1 MNKDQYHYL
10 LRSRFGYQTPP
21 GQKVF
26 GRHFPRWLNFIYYL
40 RLIST
45 ITHAGIVGRRGDLDD
60 ERWAWFSHRILQIV
74 ESVGGKVNISG
85 LEALAHRGGPL
96 VYIANHM
103 SLLETLILP
112 GIALAFNRIN
122 FVIKEELRHYPVVK
136 HFMIALKLI
145 AVSRQNPRDDLKVVM
160 REGSKFISEGGSIFI
175 FPQATRSVEFDVE
188 GFNTLGVKLAS
199 RNGVPVVPVAVKT
212 DFQQNGK
219 WIKELGPIDPRK
231 TIYFKFGEP
240 LVVEGK
246 GRQTH
251 QDVVEFIAQNLLA
264 WGGTIKGTV
273 ECGSRKSEV
282 ENRNAE
288 AGSRN
293 EIV

>member
-1 MNKDQYHYL
+1 M
-10 LRSRFGYQTPP
+10 
-21 GQKVF
+21 
-26 GRHFPRWLNFIYYL
+26 
-40 RLIST
+40 ST
-45 ITHAGIVGRRGDLDD
+45 LTHAGILGRRGQLDD
-60 ERWAWFSHRILQIV
+60 EKWAWFSHRILQIA
-74 ESVGGKVNISG
+74 ESVGGKINISG
-85 LEALAHRGGPL
+85 LEALSHQSGPL

-112 GIALAFNRIN
+112 GIALAFNRVN

-145 AVSRQNPRDDLKVVM
+145 AVSRQNPRDDLKVVL
-160 REGSKFISEGGSIFI
+160 REGSKFISSGGSIFI

-188 GFNTLGVKLAS
+188 GFNTLGIKLAS

-219 WIKELGPIDPRK
+219 WIKELGPINPHK
-231 TIYFKFGEP
+231 AIYFKFGEP

-251 QDVVEFIAQNLLA
+251 QDVIEFIVQNLLA
-264 WGGTIKGTV
+264 WGGSIKG
-273 ECGSRKSEV
+273 KSEIGM
-282 ENRNAE
+282 RNGE
-288 AGSRN
+288 
-293 EIV
+293 